1 MFSLRCIMVSI
12 VVLISFVSFCNGL
25 VLKRHPNLTTLSI
38 SNDTRLIQCGFVG
51 DTDVLGVG
59 IRIGYYT
66 QALAVWFA
74 NYFILSEAK
83 VLRSINLLFL
93 IALFVGLVWLSHN
106 PEQTYAVQVCLLLQ
120 LLFVTWSVGVLDRSK
135 FSKKL
140 WRNSYMWVIIR
151 EASWLCFLSYSV
163 WFAWIGLDRFEPTPC
178 GTFVFFIAKVSLYG
192 WYRSAFK
199 VLSIVFLCLA
209 ALKQVDTA
217 LQISQRQQSNPVRSP
232 DYFSR
237 LQQSLLGYN
246 EMDFGTVEFSQ
257 SNGPRFS
264 ASLART
270 YDLEVLEIAAQT
282 ALPMSPPLSRAT
294 PPNSSQAADPQYTSS
309 PKLHPNNANFP
320 SLEDLIAAEY
330 YLQDIIDVN
339 VSDHSSWCYEIK
351 WLSLKVFLPS
361 IHSPK
366 VLYQRFTSL
375 ISVRPF
381 RLPILIPLYRH
392 VRSMS
397 RYPVYSYLIMIEKT
411 LHHPYHQ
418 EISRTT
424 LLAAIAFHEARL
436 PPHRPKANVLYHAGG
451 FLSMCI
457 MLILG
462 IELAIRW
469 NSITGL
475 GNFGAV
481 GQLVPAIIGVGGLV
495 KVVWSWWSKG
505 DTSEDEVDR
514 FSKDLKECIQVYEKL
529 KKKREAAGTTVVA
542 ETA

>member
-1 MFSLRCIMVSI
+1 MFSLRCVMVSI
-12 VVLISFVSFCNGL
+12 VVCISFFSLCNGL
-25 VLKRHPNLTTLSI
+25 VLERHFNFTTLSI
-38 SNDTRLIQCGFVG
+38 SNDTRPIQCGFVG

-93 IALFVGLVWLSHN
+93 IALFIGLVWLSHN

-151 EASWLCFLSYSV
+151 EASWLGFLSYSV

-178 GTFVFFIAKVSLYG
+178 GTFVFFIVKVSLYG

-199 VLSIVFLCLA
+199 VLSIVFLCLG

-217 LQISQRQQSNPVRSP
+217 LQISQRQRSNTVRSP

-237 LQQSLLGYN
+237 LQQSLLDCN
-246 EMDFGTVEFSQ
+246 AMELGTIEFSL
-257 SNGPRFS
+257 SSDPRFS

-270 YDLEVLEIAAQT
+270 SELEILDLAAQT
-282 ALPMSPPLSRAT
+282 ALPVSPPQSTTTL
-294 PPNSSQAADPQYTSS
+294 PNPSQAADPQYTSS
-309 PKLHPNNANFP
+309 PNLDPNNVKFP

-330 YLQDIIDVN
+330 YLQNIIDVS

-375 ISVRPF
+375 ISFRPF
-381 RLPILIPLYRH
+381 RLPILIPLFRH
-392 VRSMS
+392 VKSMS
-397 RYPVYSYLIMIEKT
+397 KYPVYSYLIMIERT
-411 LHHPYHQ
+411 LRHPYHQ

-424 LLAAIAFHEARL
+424 LLAAIAFYEARL
-436 PPHRPKANVLYHAGG
+436 PPHRPKAHVLYHAAG
-451 FLSMCI
+451 FLSMCV

-462 IELAIRW
+462 IELSIRW

-481 GQLVPAIIGVGGLV
+481 GQLVPAIIGVGGLM
-495 KVVWSWWSKG
+495 KVIWSWWSKG
-505 DTSEDEVDR
+505 HTSEDGVDR
-514 FSKDLKECIQVYEKL
+514 ASKDLKECVQVYENL
-529 KKKREAAGTTVVA
+529 KKKREATGTTVFA